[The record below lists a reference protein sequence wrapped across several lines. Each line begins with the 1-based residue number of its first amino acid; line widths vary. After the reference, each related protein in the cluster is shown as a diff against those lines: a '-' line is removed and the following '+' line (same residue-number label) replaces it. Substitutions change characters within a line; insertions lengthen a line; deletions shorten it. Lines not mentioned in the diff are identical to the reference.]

1 MNNYVARCS
10 FAGEDYSAVVN
21 ATPADDS
28 IKVKIYTQQYIR
40 DGYKDIG
47 IVENG
52 ETFDAY
58 PVTRLRIVCSKENYQ
73 DMQYFVMLLVI
84 HG

>member
-10 FAGEDYSAVVN
+10 FVDEDYSAVVN

-73 DMQYFVMLLVI
+73 DMQYFVMMLVI